1 MRLYRALLRLYPA
14 SFRAEYA
21 DEMCAVFR
29 ERARRASGPISVLGL
44 WAEALFDVVG
54 NALRVHADILRQDLR
69 YTARSLRRSPGF
81 TAAAV
86 LTLALGMGA
95 TTAIFSVIR
104 AVLLSPLPYSEPERR
119 VMIWSRWKDFEKTW
133 VATGEVADYR
143 RLCPS
148 LESVAAW
155 SPDGANLTGGGEPIR
170 VGVAGVTANTF
181 ETLGARPLLGRSF
194 TEAED
199 LPGGAPVAVLG
210 YGIWQK
216 RYGGDPD
223 VVGRSVELDGV
234 ARRVVGVMPRGFAL
248 PTDFTVDAAEP
259 SQIWIPVQ
267 IDPGEL
273 THGSHGYYA
282 AARLARGASA
292 KRATAELKT
301 VTAAL
306 TREGVYPQEMRFEA
320 FAVPVEEEIR
330 GGARQALLLVF
341 GAVVFLLLMACANVA
356 NLLLSRAEGRQRE
369 ISVRAAI
376 GAGKLR
382 LARQLLTES
391 FVLAAAGAILGLA
404 LAWAGV
410 RVIAAHGAAGMPAL
424 APIGIEPRMLMFAG
438 GLSILTTF
446 LFGFAPAVQTLRLN
460 LTEALRD
467 SAANTSAGR
476 RRQGLRATLAAAQ
489 MALAVLLLLGAGLM
503 IRSLDALMKI
513 DLGFQRRNVL
523 TLQLQPAEASYE
535 TPEAVVALYRTLL
548 ERVRGLPG
556 VREAGIARSL
566 PLASQIGDWG
576 LDVEGYV
583 ETPGHNAKGDW
594 QVVSDG
600 AVEALGER
608 LVRGR
613 TFTPSDRAETLP
625 VALVNETLAK
635 TYLPGQDP
643 VGRRIR
649 MGSDAERPWMTIVG
663 VVGNVRHNG
672 VTAAVK
678 EKFYVP
684 HAQFALSTGRAPR
697 SMTLVVRTGGDP
709 LSFAGPIR
717 AEVRRLDPSLPIANV
732 RTMDQV
738 VEDSLATPRLTG
750 SLLSIFAGL
759 ALFLAGVGVAGVLA
773 YLVSRSRREIGI
785 RMALGASRANV
796 LGLVLRR
803 GVLYAAAGI
812 AAGVVAALF
821 LTRLMEGL
829 LYGVAPRDPLTFA
842 AAAFGLLAIAAA
854 ASLLPALRA
863 SRVDPLE
870 ALRSE

>member
-1 MRLYRALLRLYPA
+1 MEVFLQDVRYALRG
-14 SFRAEYA
+14 
-21 DEMCAVFR
+21 M
-29 ERARRASGPISVLGL
+29 RRA
-44 WAEALFDVVG
+44 
-54 NALRVHADILRQDLR
+54 
-69 YTARSLRRSPGF
+69 PGF

-104 AVLLSPLPYSEPERR
+104 AVLLSPLPYAEPERR

-155 SPDGANLTGGGEPIR
+155 NPDEANLTGDGEPIR
-170 VGVAGVTANTF
+170 VGVAGVTANIF
-181 ETLGARPLLGRSF
+181 ETLGARLLLGRGF

-210 YGIWQK
+210 YGIWQN
-216 RYGGDPD
+216 RFGGDPE
-223 VVGRSVELDGV
+223 VLGRSVELDGV
-234 ARRVVGVMPRGFAL
+234 VRRVVGVMPRGFAL

-259 SQIWIPVQ
+259 SQIWVPEQ
-267 IDPGEL
+267 IDPKEL
-273 THGSHGYYA
+273 TYGSHGYYA
-282 AARLARGASA
+282 AARLARGATA
-292 KRATAELKT
+292 ARATAELKT

-306 TREGVYPQEMRFEA
+306 NRQGVYPTAMRFEA

-356 NLLLSRAEGRQRE
+356 NLLLARAEGRQRE

-376 GAGKLR
+376 GAGKAR

-391 FVLAAAGAILGLA
+391 FVLAAAGALLGLA
-404 LAWAGV
+404 FAWVGV
-410 RVIAAHGAAGMPAL
+410 RIIAIHGAAGLPAL
-424 APIGIEPRMLMFAG
+424 APIGIEPRMLLFAA

-446 LFGFAPAVQTLRLN
+446 LFGFAPVVQTLRLN

-467 SAANTSAGR
+467 SAATTSSGL
-476 RRQGLRATLAAAQ
+476 RRQGLRGILAGAQ

-513 DLGFQRRNVL
+513 DLGFQPRNVL
-523 TLQLQPAEASYE
+523 TLQLRPPAASYE
-535 TPEAVVALYRTLL
+535 KPETVVAFYRTLL

-556 VREAGIARSL
+556 VLGAGAARSL

-583 ETPGHNAKGDW
+583 ESAGHNAKGDW

-600 AVEALGER
+600 ALEALGER

-625 VALVNETLAK
+625 VALVNETLVRA
-635 TYLPGQDP
+635 YLPGRDP
-643 VGRRIR
+643 IGRRIR
-649 MGSDAERPWMTIVG
+649 MGSDTERPWMTIVG
-663 VVGNVRHNG
+663 VVRDVRHNG
-672 VTAAVK
+672 VTDVVK

-684 HAQFALSTGRAPR
+684 HSQFALSTGGAPR
-697 SMTLVVRTGGDP
+697 NMTLVVRTGGDP
-709 LSFAGPIR
+709 LSLVGPIR
-717 AEVRRLDPSLPIANV
+717 AEVRRLDPTLPIANV

-759 ALFLAGVGVAGVLA
+759 ALFLAGVGVAGVLS
-773 YLVSRSRREIGI
+773 YLVSRRRREIGI
-785 RMALGASRANV
+785 RMALGASRGNV
-796 LGLVLRR
+796 LRLVLRR

-842 AAAFGLLAIAAA
+842 AAALGLLGIAAV
-854 ASLLPALRA
+854 ASLVPALRA